1 MHRLDQ
7 ILYYLRESPMLAA
20 GLCMILLVVL
30 FGILGPIFVDT
41 SKAQPLATPPRQAP
55 SLEHPF
61 GTDDSGRDLLAVMVV
76 GVPLTMRIGLLAG
89 TVGLGL
95 GIFLGFT
102 SGYMGGKIDTVIRGL
117 VDTLLTVP
125 GLVVLV
131 SIASTIREEISV
143 NIMAL
148 VVASLAWMWPTRTI
162 RSQVLTMRERA
173 YVQMAKLNGMSNAE
187 IIWKELFPNL
197 LPYLAANFTNA
208 VNWAILSSIGLEAL
222 GLGPQND
229 PTVGMTIYWAITFS
243 CAHSRHVVV
252 VGDPNLLYRRDLRR
266 LVDDR
271 GGLRR
276 AGQPQTA
283 QGRMSKADK
292 EVLLDIRDLEVHF
305 ETRRGIARAV
315 NKVDL
320 TLYKG
325 ERFGLVGESG
335 SGKTTLILALL
346 RMIKTPGLIAGGRAT
361 LDDGTDL
368 IQLDREQV
376 RQARLKRVAM
386 VPQGAMNSLNPV
398 MRIGDQLMLTMRE
411 HAVEEQPPPR
421 PRKWS
426 ARSNCWQGWAEAGS
440 GPSVPSRIERRH
452 EAAGLHCP
460 SHLAQPAAHLG
471 RRTDLCARRGGAAAN
486 HADLAPATAPAQRH
500 RALGGPRHGPDGAV
514 RRARGHHVRRQ
525 IGRGGPGRGDF
536 SQSATPLHSTSDF
549 QHSLV

>member
-1 MHRLDQ
+1 
-7 ILYYLRESPMLAA
+7 MLAA

-30 FGILGPIFVDT
+30 FGVLGPIFVDT
-41 SKAQPLATPPRQAP
+41 SKAQPLATPPRQEP

-173 YVQMAKLNGMSNAE
+173 YVQMAKLNGMSNGE

-243 CAHSRHVVV
+243 ALIRGMWWWWAIPILFIGVIF
-252 VGDPNLLYRRDLRR
+252 VGLLM
-266 LVDDR
+266 
-271 GGLRR
+271 
-276 AGQPQTA
+276 T
-283 QGRMSKADK
+283 
-292 EVLLDIRDLEVHF
+292 
-305 ETRRGIARAV
+305 
-315 NKVDL
+315 
-320 TLYKG
+320 
-325 ERFGLVGESG
+325 
-335 SGKTTLILALL
+335 
-346 RMIKTPGLIAGGRAT
+346 
-361 LDDGTDL
+361 
-368 IQLDREQV
+368 
-376 RQARLKRVAM
+376 
-386 VPQGAMNSLNPV
+386 
-398 MRIGDQLMLTMRE
+398 
-411 HAVEEQPPPR
+411 
-421 PRKWS
+421 
-426 ARSNCWQGWAEAGS
+426 
-440 GPSVPSRIERRH
+440 
-452 EAAGLHCP
+452 AAGLDE
-460 SHLAQPAAHLG
+460 LANPK
-471 RRTDLCARRGGAAAN
+471 
-486 HADLAPATAPAQRH
+486 QRK
-500 RALGGPRHGPDGAV
+500 AV
-514 RRARGHHVRRQ
+514 
-525 IGRGGPGRGDF
+525 
-536 SQSATPLHSTSDF
+536 
-549 QHSLV
+549 